1 MDCNCSI
8 LSCNYDISCC
18 MLLVDDIT
26 TLTNIM
32 HVTNILD
39 LLHTIETDFLE
50 MFKGDEVL
58 AIIKTREHGIT
69 DLLKM

>member
-1 MDCNCSI
+1 
-8 LSCNYDISCC
+8 